1 MMPLFDDDT
10 PVGVVVMVGVMVM
23 VGVVV
28 GSGDGEA
35 GKAVATA
42 PWPDRAFGGKACE
55 CEEGR
60 IRQSLI
66 YTGARSIPT
75 VGTAS
80 TALAAARNWSYA
92 SIEGGLITLYDGFC
106 RRIDA
111 KHKNRNQSSPNHP
124 RSAMQI
130 WRRDWTVKPDSYE
143 IRCSSIS
150 RMQCPTN

>member
-42 PWPDRAFGGKACE
+42 PWPDRAFGGKA
-55 CEEGR
+55 
-60 IRQSLI
+60 
-66 YTGARSIPT
+66 
-75 VGTAS
+75 VGIAS

-92 SIEGGLITLYDGFC
+92 SIEGGLITPT
-106 RRIDA
+106 IPEA
-111 KHKNRNQSSPNHP
+111 
-124 RSAMQI
+124 
-130 WRRDWTVKPDSYE
+130 
-143 IRCSSIS
+143 
-150 RMQCPTN
+150 QCKSGAVIGQ